1 MDVLVSGKTSFKVE
15 VPYLLGETGPKGPK
29 PILVYL
35 HGRGETIE
43 TFKAATSRF
52 HDLDAYHL
60 YIQGPYADKTVTAS
74 RERIGYAW
82 HLYNHKQG
90 SLVKSLEY
98 TAEFI
103 QEVVDGVRPFLN
115 ITRLCLIGY
124 SMGGS
129 QAAYFAFTRWKHT
142 NELIAIGSRLD
153 TGILNIRSPHVGHI
167 GILGVQGEQDA
178 VVEARSQADAFADLA
193 DAGIDARLRLVPGGH
208 PLSEEAIRAA
218 LDWLATRGYKAGI
231 PQLEQS

>member
-1 MDVLVSGKTSFKVE
+1 MDVLVSGKTSFKIE
-15 VPYLLGETGPKGPK
+15 VPYLLAETGPKGPK

-35 HGRGETIE
+35 HGKGETIDAFQAS
-43 TFKAATSRF
+43 TTGF
-52 HDLDAYHL
+52 HELNAYHL
-60 YIQGPYADKTVTAS
+60 YIQGPYADKTVTKS

-103 QEVVDGVRPFLN
+103 QEVIDGVRPFLK
-115 ITRLCLIGY
+115 ITRLCLVGY

-142 NELIAIGSRLD
+142 NELIAIGARLD
-153 TGILNIRSPHVGHI
+153 AGILNIGSSHVGHI
-167 GILGVQGEQDA
+167 GILGVHGEQDE
-178 VVEARSQADAFADLA
+178 VVEAPSQADAIQAMA
-193 DAGIDARLRLVPGGH
+193 AAGLDARLQTVPGGH
-208 PLSEEAIRAA
+208 NLSDDAIRASLA
-218 LDWLATRGYKAGI
+218 WLATRGYVHAQ
-231 PQLEQS
+231 PTDH